1 MGYFAHRYL
10 LDDYLASHCLNCVHA
25 KGNTG
30 EDIIG
35 ACAVLQMHMI
45 LYGADIGI
53 PGYDADDLKMT
64 LPVSVDGGDA
74 DMDAAFANSL
84 GILIPENWRFGFE
97 TSDDNFKC
105 KMFVAVPKPKAKD
118 SALESNASKSK

>member
-1 MGYFAHRYL
+1 
-10 LDDYLASHCLNCVHA
+10 
-25 KGNTG
+25 
-30 EDIIG
+30 
-35 ACAVLQMHMI
+35 MHMI

-53 PGYDADDLKMT
+53 PGYDEDDLKMT

-97 TSDDNFKC
+97 TSDDNLKC
-105 KMFVAVPKPKAKD
+105 KMFVTVPKTKAKD
-118 SALESNASKSK
+118 SALELNVSKSK